1 MLKEIGRKAQKGFTL
16 IELMIVIAIIGILA
30 AIAIPAYQDYLIRSQ
45 VSEGLAM
52 ASASKAAVSEY
63 YANHGSWPVANADAG
78 VGVAAD
84 IDGKYVSAIT
94 IAGGGITVDYG
105 NEVNETVATYTV
117 GLTPGASAN
126 GDVVWRCGGAV
137 GDVPDGWAGGATSAT
152 DTATTMPNKYLP
164 SSCR

>member
-52 ASASKAAVSEY
+52 ASAAKASVSEY
-63 YANHGSWPVANADAG
+63 YANHGSWPVDNSAAG
-78 VGVAAD
+78 LGSAVN
-84 IDGKYVSAIT
+84 INGKYVSGIDVAL
-94 IAGGGITVDYG
+94 GGITVFYG
-105 NEVNETVATYTV
+105 NEVNATVADATV
-117 GLTPGASAN
+117 GLTPGASVN
-126 GDVVWRCGGAV
+126 GDVIWRCGE
-137 GDVPDGWAGGATSAT
+137 PDADPAGW
-152 DTATTMPNKYLP
+152 DTAAPTATEGVTDIENKYLP